1 MNKKN
6 NQNPILKEK
15 IHTGMIVFSPVF
27 GDGTITSVL
36 EDGFYVKFS
45 TCQFVYDNNGRLHP
59 SGKEQSI
66 FLK

>member
-1 MNKKN
+1 
-6 NQNPILKEK
+6 
-15 IHTGMIVFSPVF
+15 MIVFSPVF

-59 SGKEQSI
+59 SGKEPSV